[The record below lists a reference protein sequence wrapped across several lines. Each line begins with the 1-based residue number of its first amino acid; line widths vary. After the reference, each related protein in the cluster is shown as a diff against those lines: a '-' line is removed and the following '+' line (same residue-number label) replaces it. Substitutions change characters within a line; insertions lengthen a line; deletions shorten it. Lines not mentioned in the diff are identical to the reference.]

1 MSKAQVG
8 KESVLKKDATLDIIA
23 IHASIYETRFDTSFY
38 RQFDVVF
45 CALDNVEAREHLGKM
60 CIRSNRVMI
69 DAGTSGFNG

>member
-38 RQFDVVF
+38 R
-45 CALDNVEAREHLGKM
+45 
-60 CIRSNRVMI
+60 
-69 DAGTSGFNG
+69 